1 MLCFSSKFSLFTL
14 SLFALWSACAATPAL
29 ATFKCVDERGVTHYG
44 DIMPW
49 QCAKTPIN
57 EVSGSGTVLKR
68 YAAPLTPEQLAA
80 RSAQEL
86 KDRDAKRI
94 AAEQK
99 VKDAALLASYST
111 EKDFDIS
118 RDRELLQ
125 LETRMTLQQ
134 ARITELDAL
143 VQKRKDDLEFY
154 KSGRVKKVL
163 KVDPKNPP
171 KPIEAPPDLLSALAR
186 AEKERIAID
195 VQVANAEAERKV
207 VTARYEA
214 EKARW
219 VKLKYGENATVT
231 PVAAKTVDAKPV
243 DTKAAPAAKK

>member
-1 MLCFSSKFSLFTL
+1 MLRFSSKLSVLSTGILMLASL
-14 SLFALWSACAATPAL
+14 CAPVPAL
-29 ATFKCVDERGVTHYG
+29 ATFKCVDDRGVTHYG
-44 DIMPW
+44 DVMPW
-49 QCAKTPIN
+49 QCAKTPVS
-57 EVSGSGTVLKR
+57 EVSRSGTVLKR
-68 YAAPLTPEQLAA
+68 YAAPLTPEQLEA
-80 RSAQEL
+80 RTAQEI
-86 KDRDAKRI
+86 KDREAKRI
-94 AAEQK
+94 LAEQK

-125 LETRMTLQQ
+125 LETRLTLQQ
-134 ARITELDAL
+134 ARITDLDAL

-171 KPIEAPPDLLSALAR
+171 KPIEAPPELVSALTR
-186 AEKERIAID
+186 AEKERAAID
-195 VQVANAEAERKV
+195 VQVANSEAERKT

-219 VKLKYGENATVT
+219 IRLKYGENAKVT
-231 PVAAKTVDAKPV
+231 PAPVKAAEAKATDA
-243 DTKAAPAAKK
+243 KAAPAAKK